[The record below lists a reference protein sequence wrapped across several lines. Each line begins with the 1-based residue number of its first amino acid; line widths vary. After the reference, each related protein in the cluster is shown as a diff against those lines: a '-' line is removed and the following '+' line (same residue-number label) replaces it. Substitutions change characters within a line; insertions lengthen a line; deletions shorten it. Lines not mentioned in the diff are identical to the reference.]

1 MPSYDDVIS
10 SPPHPPWTVARAQAA
25 LGDAAAQLLAVGDR
39 LEEIHEGLPPP
50 ADFDDRLESYRPYD
64 VATDIL
70 GTIECVVEDCLRP
83 AIDSLQRSARVTTAE
98 LEQEF
103 YEGLKQRFV

>member
-1 MPSYDDVIS
+1 MPSFDHGIS
-10 SPPHPPWTVARAQAA
+10 SPPPPWTVARAQAA
-25 LGDAAAQLLAVGDR
+25 LSHAAGQLRAVGNR

-50 ADFDDRLESYRPYD
+50 ADFDDRLEGYRPYD

-83 AIDSLQRSARVTTAE
+83 AIDSLRQSARVTDSE
-98 LEQEF
+98 LERDF
-103 YEGLKQRFV
+103 YEGLKRRLP

>member
-1 MPSYDDVIS
+1 MPSCDDVTS
-10 SPPHPPWTVARAQAA
+10 SPSPLWTAARAQAA
-25 LGDAAAQLLAVGDR
+25 LSDAAGQLRAVGDR

-50 ADFDDRLESYRPYD
+50 VDFDDRLEGYRPYD

-70 GTIECVVEDCLRP
+70 GTIECIVEDCLRP
-83 AIDSLQRSARVTTAE
+83 AIDSLRRSARVTYAE

-103 YEGLKQRFV
+103 YEGLKRRLT